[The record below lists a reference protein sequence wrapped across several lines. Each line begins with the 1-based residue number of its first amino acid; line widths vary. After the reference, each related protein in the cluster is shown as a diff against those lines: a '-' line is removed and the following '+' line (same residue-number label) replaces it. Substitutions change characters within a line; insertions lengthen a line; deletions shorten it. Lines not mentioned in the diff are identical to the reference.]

1 MFMRDPIFGPKE
13 IGMRTARTTVLMTPE
28 EKAAVERRAASRGV
42 SSGEY
47 IRLAV
52 SNFERVSAEHEEELA
67 TLASELNAAVP
78 KMRAALERSSKIL
91 QQLHRENEAFFRE
104 RGIR

>member
-1 MFMRDPIFGPKE
+1 MRS
-13 IGMRTARTTVLMTPE
+13 ARTTVLMTPE
-28 EKAAVERRAASRGV
+28 EKAALEKRAANRGV

-52 SNFERVSAEHEEELA
+52 DNFEKVSDAQEAELA
-67 TLASELNAAVP
+67 AIAAELNAAVP
-78 KMRAALERSSKIL
+78 KIKAALERSSKVL
-91 QQLHRENEAFFRE
+91 RDLHRENEAFFRE

>member
-1 MFMRDPIFGPKE
+1 
-13 IGMRTARTTVLMTPE
+13 MRTARTTVLMTPE
-28 EKAAVERRAASRGV
+28 EKTALEKQAARRGV

-52 SNFERVSAEHEEELA
+52 DNFEKLSDEQEAELEALAAELK
-67 TLASELNAAVP
+67 TAVP
-78 KMRAALERSSKIL
+78 KMKAALEKSCEALES
-91 QQLHRENEAFFRE
+91 LHRENETFFAE

>member
-1 MFMRDPIFGPKE
+1 
-13 IGMRTARTTVLMTPE
+13 MRTARTTVLMTPE
-28 EKAAVERRAASRGV
+28 EKASLEKRAASLGV

-52 SNFERVSAEHEEELA
+52 DNFEKISEEEEAQLA
-67 TLASELNAAVP
+67 ALVDEVNAAIP
-78 KMRAALERSSKIL
+78 KIKASLDRSCDLLEE
-91 QQLHRENEAFFRE
+91 LHRENEVFFRE

>member
-1 MFMRDPIFGPKE
+1 
-13 IGMRTARTTVLMTPE
+13 MTPD
-28 EKAAVERRAASRGV
+28 EKAAIEKRAASMGV

-52 SNFERVSAEHEEELA
+52 DNFEKISPEQEAELEALA
-67 TLASELNAAVP
+67 KEVNAVIP
-78 KMRAALERSSKIL
+78 KMAAMLDSMSRTL
-91 QQLHRENEAFFRE
+91 QELHRENDAFFRE

>member
-1 MFMRDPIFGPKE
+1 MRS
-13 IGMRTARTTVLMTPE
+13 ARTTVLMTPQ
-28 EKAAVERRAASRGV
+28 EKTALEKRAASRGV

-52 SNFERVSAEHEEELA
+52 DNFEKVSDAQEAELQALA
-67 TLASELNAAVP
+67 DELNIAVP
-78 KMRAALERSSKIL
+78 KMKASLEQSSKVL
-91 QQLHRENEAFFRE
+91 SELHRENAKFFRE

>member
-1 MFMRDPIFGPKE
+1 MK
-13 IGMRTARTTVLMTPE
+13 TARTTVLMTPE
-28 EKAAVERRAASRGV
+28 EKAALEKRAASLGV

-52 SNFERVSAEHEEELA
+52 DNYEKISPEEEA
-67 TLASELNAAVP
+67 ELGALVKEVNMAIP
-78 KMRAALERSSKIL
+78 KMRASLDRMSKTL
-91 QQLHRENEAFFRE
+91 RKTLKENDAFFRE

>member
-1 MFMRDPIFGPKE
+1 
-13 IGMRTARTTVLMTPE
+13 MRTARTTVLMTPE
-28 EKAAVERRAASRGV
+28 EKAALEKRAANRGV

-52 SNFERVSAEHEEELA
+52 DNFENVSDEDEAELA
-67 TLASELNAAVP
+67 ALVDEVNRAIP
-78 KMRAALERSSKIL
+78 KMKASLDQTSRTLRKL
-91 QQLHRENEAFFRE
+91 LRENDAFFRE

>member
-1 MFMRDPIFGPKE
+1 
-13 IGMRTARTTVLMTPE
+13 MRTARTTVLMSPE
-28 EKAAVERRAASRGV
+28 QKAAIEKRAASMGV

-52 SNFERVSAEHEEELA
+52 DNFEKVSPEQEAELEALVGEV
-67 TLASELNAAVP
+67 NQAVP
-78 KMRAALERSSKIL
+78 KMAAMLDSMSRTL
-91 QQLHRENEAFFRE
+91 QELHRENDAFFRE

>member
-1 MFMRDPIFGPKE
+1 MK
-13 IGMRTARTTVLMTPE
+13 TARTTVLMTPE
-28 EKAAVERRAASRGV
+28 EKAALEKRAASLGV

-52 SNFERVSAEHEEELA
+52 DNYEKISPEEEA
-67 TLASELNAAVP
+67 ELGALVKEINTAIP
-78 KMRAALERSSKIL
+78 KMRASLDRMSKTL
-91 QQLHRENEAFFRE
+91 RKTLKENDAFFRE

>member
-1 MFMRDPIFGPKE
+1 
-13 IGMRTARTTVLMTPE
+13 MRTARTTVLMTPE
-28 EKAAVERRAASRGV
+28 EKAALEKRAARRGV

-52 SNFERVSAEHEEELA
+52 DNFENVSDEQEAELA
-67 TLASELNAAVP
+67 ALAAELNAAVP
-78 KMRAALERSSKIL
+78 KIRAALQRSSKVL
-91 QQLHRENEAFFRE
+91 AELHRENEAFFRE

>member
-1 MFMRDPIFGPKE
+1 
-13 IGMRTARTTVLMTPE
+13 MRTARTTVLMTPE
-28 EKAAVERRAASRGV
+28 EKAALEKRAANRGV

-52 SNFERVSAEHEEELA
+52 DNFEKVSDEDQAELA
-67 TLASELNAAVP
+67 ALVEEVNKAVP
-78 KMRAALERSSKIL
+78 KMKASLDQTSKTL
-91 QQLHRENEAFFRE
+91 RKLLRENEAFFRE

>member
-1 MFMRDPIFGPKE
+1 MK
-13 IGMRTARTTVLMTPE
+13 TARTTVLMTPE
-28 EKAAVERRAASRGV
+28 EKAALEKRAASLGV

-52 SNFERVSAEHEEELA
+52 DNYERISPEEEA
-67 TLASELNAAVP
+67 ELGALVKEVNMAIP
-78 KMRAALERSSKIL
+78 KMRASLDRMSKTL
-91 QQLHRENEAFFRE
+91 RKTLKENDAFFRE

>member
-1 MFMRDPIFGPKE
+1 
-13 IGMRTARTTVLMTPE
+13 MRTARATVLMTPD
-28 EKAAVERRAASRGV
+28 EKAAIEKRAASMGV

-52 SNFERVSAEHEEELA
+52 DNFEKISPEQEAELEALVAEVNHA
-67 TLASELNAAVP
+67 IP
-78 KMRAALERSSKIL
+78 KMAAMLDSMSRTL
-91 QQLHRENEAFFRE
+91 QELHRENDAFFSE

>member
-1 MFMRDPIFGPKE
+1 
-13 IGMRTARTTVLMTPE
+13 MRTARTTFLMTPE
-28 EKAAVERRAASRGV
+28 EKAILEKRAATRGV

-52 SNFERVSAEHEEELA
+52 DNFEKVSDEQEAELA
-67 TLASELNAAVP
+67 ALAAELNAAVP
-78 KMRAALERSSKIL
+78 KMKAALDRSSKVL
-91 QQLHRENEAFFRE
+91 GQLHRENEAFFRE

>member
-1 MFMRDPIFGPKE
+1 MK
-13 IGMRTARTTVLMTPE
+13 TARTTVLMTPE
-28 EKAAVERRAASRGV
+28 EKATLEQRAASRGV

-52 SNFERVSAEHEEELA
+52 DNFEKISDDQEAELA
-67 TLASELNAAVP
+67 ALAAELKAAVP
-78 KMRAALERSSKIL
+78 KMKAALNRSSKVL
-91 QQLHRENEAFFRE
+91 QELHRENDAFFRE

>member
-1 MFMRDPIFGPKE
+1 MK
-13 IGMRTARTTVLMTPE
+13 TARTTVLMTPE
-28 EKAAVERRAASRGV
+28 EKAALEKRAASLGV

-52 SNFERVSAEHEEELA
+52 DNYERISPEEEA
-67 TLASELNAAVP
+67 ELGALVKEVNTAIP
-78 KMRAALERSSKIL
+78 KMRASLDRMSKTL
-91 QQLHRENEAFFRE
+91 RKTLKENDAFFRE